1 MSRGVPAPVRC
12 PPLTF
17 RCEHTPTP
25 GFIRYPL
32 PVSKKPSKSAS
43 DAKPKRKP
51 KAPRE
56 VELKP
61 DRKAAAIPV
70 RTPISLSAV
79 IGQDR
84 AIAALRTSIN
94 SGRIH
99 HAWVFHGPPGVGKF
113 TTALA
118 FAAIILDGSSAKT
131 LAGEIEPDPDSAV
144 AKLLGAGTHPD
155 LHIVTKELAAISR
168 EPQIRDSKQRNIAK
182 EVLEEFLIEPASR
195 TRSSGGQAMASKVF
209 IIDEAELI
217 DARGQNTLLK
227 TLEEPPVG
235 SVIMLVTANPEK
247 LLPTIRSRSQ
257 PVAFAPLGE
266 REMKKCLTGAGVD
279 LVSLNAGVHAW
290 LMSFS
295 DGSPG
300 IARLALETGLPEWY
314 TTLTPMLGELDDGR
328 FPIDLGPAIAKLI
341 DEWAQAWVDRP
352 GNDNASKDAANKAAA
367 RLMFRLLADHFRAR
381 LRAGAGKSAA
391 EHVMVRDLAALD
403 HVREAERQFDA
414 NVQGLFVFDNLAAS
428 LIR

>member
-1 MSRGVPAPVRC
+1 MA
-12 PPLTF
+12 
-17 RCEHTPTP
+17 
-25 GFIRYPL
+25 
-32 PVSKKPSKSAS
+32 KKPSKPAS

-61 DRKAAAIPV
+61 DRKAISIPV
-70 RTPISLSAV
+70 RAPISLNAV

-84 AIAALRTSIN
+84 AIASLRTSIN
-94 SGRIH
+94 AGRIH
-99 HAWVFHGPPGVGKF
+99 HAWVFHGPPGIGKF

-118 FAAIILDGSSAKT
+118 FAAIILDASSAKT
-131 LAGEIEPDPDSAV
+131 LGGEIEPDPDSAA
-144 AKLLGAGTHPD
+144 AKLLAAGTHPD

-195 TRSSGGQAMASKVF
+195 TRSAGAAAMASKVF

-217 DARGQNTLLK
+217 DTRGQNTLLK

-235 SVIMLVTANPEK
+235 SVIILVTANPEK

-266 REMKKCLTGAGVD
+266 KEMKKCLSAAGVD
-279 LVSLNAGVHAW
+279 LVGMNASVHAW
-290 LMSFS
+290 LMSYA

-300 IARLALETGLPEWY
+300 IARLALETGLPAWH
-314 TTLTPMLGELDDGR
+314 TTLGPMLAELDHGK

-367 RLMFRLLADHFRAR
+367 RLMFRLLADHFRGR
-381 LRAGAGKSAA
+381 LRAGAGKA
-391 EHVMVRDLAALD
+391 EERLTVRDLAAID
-403 HVREAERQFDA
+403 QVREAERQFDS
-414 NVQGLFVFDNLAAS
+414 NVSGLFVFDNLAAQ
-428 LIR
+428 LVG